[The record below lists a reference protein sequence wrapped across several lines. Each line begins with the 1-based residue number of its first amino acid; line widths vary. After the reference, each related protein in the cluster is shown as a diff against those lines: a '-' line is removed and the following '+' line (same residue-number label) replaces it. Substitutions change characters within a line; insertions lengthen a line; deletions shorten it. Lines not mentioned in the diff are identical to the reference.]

1 MNKASLTLREL
12 LRLNFAES
20 VSWISAKSDSDIPI
34 QWVVLT
40 VEEVGSGDVLLI
52 SANKLSPKVVEQTL
66 KRGGSAVVCVGDCSQ
81 NGAQFPE
88 GIPIVAVPGGDDFQD
103 IYRTM
108 LTILINQR
116 AHLMERGVR
125 IHAQLSQIA
134 AEGDGL
140 SALARA
146 MHDLSGRGVLVQDK
160 RLGILA
166 EFPSSTLHAIWGD
179 ILAQLL
185 EKENLPKELQDRKK
199 AGKKSTINNQT
210 LPGEIERIVTP
221 ISVGGVARGYLSL
234 VDMAGMLDSLDYLVA
249 EQGAMVCAVEMARAK
264 AVREAEKRLKG
275 SLLSALLHENI
286 EPRDA
291 NLWVESMGLSLDQ
304 SHLALRF
311 SWDAPVSAQAPS
323 MRRLETLINGEI
335 KNQNHRV
342 IVETIDVEI
351 VCIFELSPD
360 QGRPDQAIEFAEV
373 VMKRAR
379 EEYPDIPMRCGI
391 GNQASDISAW
401 RLSFRQAGQSLAMAR
416 KLRRDHPLYYADLS
430 VYRLLMQLEHH
441 PELIAFK
448 NRVLGPLLSQEGSGE
463 LIHTLEIYFEN
474 NANLSHAAEALFI
487 HRNTLTYRLE
497 RVAEICDIDLNN
509 PETRLAAQLALR
521 IHKMTDSE

>member
-1 MNKASLTLREL
+1 M
-12 LRLNFAES
+12 NFAES
-20 VSWISAKSDSDIPI
+20 IQWISEKPDSDIPI
-34 QWVVLT
+34 HWVVLN
-40 VEEVGSGDVLLI
+40 VEEVGSGDLLLI
-52 SANKLSPKVVEQTL
+52 PANNLSPKMVEQTL
-66 KRGGSAVVCVGDCSQ
+66 KRGGSAIICVGQPSQ
-81 NGAQFPE
+81 IGAHFPE
-88 GIPIVAVPGGDDFQD
+88 EFPVVAVPGADEFQD
-103 IYRTM
+103 IYRNM

-140 SALARA
+140 SGLARA

-160 RLGILA
+160 RLGLLA

-185 EKENLPKELQDRKK
+185 QKENLPKKLHDRKK
-199 AGKKSTINNQT
+199 AGKQTTIRIQP

-234 VDMAGMLDSLDYLVA
+234 VDMTGMLDSLDYLVA
-249 EQGAMVCAVEMARAK
+249 EHGATVCALEMSRAK

-291 NLWVESMGLSLDQ
+291 NLWVESMGLSLDRT
-304 SHLALRF
+304 HLALRF
-311 SWDAPVSAQAPS
+311 SWDAPLSKQAPS

-335 KNQNHRV
+335 KNRNHRV

-360 QGRPDQAIEFAEV
+360 QGRPDQAIEFAEAI
-373 VMKRAR
+373 MRRAN
-379 EEYPDIPMRCGI
+379 EEYADIPMRCGI
-391 GNQASDISAW
+391 GNQATDISAW

-416 KLRRDHPLYYADLS
+416 KLRRDQPLYYAELS
-430 VYRLLMQLEHH
+430 VYRLLMQLEHN

-448 NRVLGPLLSQEGSGE
+448 NRVLGPLLAQEGSGE
-463 LIHTLEIYFEN
+463 LIHTLEVYFEN
-474 NANLSHAAEALFI
+474 NANLSQAAEALFI

-497 RVAEICDIDLNN
+497 RVAEICSIDMNN

-521 IHKMTDSE
+521 IHKMTHSE